1 MGGNP
6 IMQATCLYVDDDTTQ
21 LSLMAKTLCHEYRVL
36 TASSPDRALEIL
48 EDTNVH
54 VVMVDYMMP
63 EMTGI
68 DLVEKARNVRP
79 EAIFVVISAYSDREY
94 ILDALKRGHVFDYIL
109 KPWRRSELVKVIE
122 DAFKVYHE
130 RQLKAERLRTL
141 QAERDSLAA
150 KADELDDVINEKNK
164 LSMAL
169 QGYLTPEDPE
179 EDSRVLLENI
189 ERAKKLSLK
198 ETLKK
203 AEGNI
208 SEAARMLD
216 LPVSTLYYR
225 LKKYG
230 LLQAKHTRA
239 GGGNGHPQL
248 ENVVSG
254 VAEGSA

>member
-1 MGGNP
+1 
-6 IMQATCLYVDDDTTQ
+6 MQATCLYVDDDTTQ

-36 TASSPDRALEIL
+36 TASSPERALSIL
-48 EDTNVH
+48 EETDVH

-68 DLVEKARNVRP
+68 DLIEKARKLCP
-79 EAIFVVISAYSDREY
+79 ESIYLVISAYSDREY
-94 ILDALKRGHVFDYIL
+94 ILDALKRGHVYDYML

-122 DAFKVYHE
+122 EAFGVYHE
-130 RQLKAERLRTL
+130 RQMKAERLRSL
-141 QAERDSLAA
+141 EEERDALAA
-150 KADELDDVINEKNK
+150 KANELDQVKSEKDK

-169 QGYLTPEDPE
+169 QGYITPEDPE
-179 EDSRVLLENI
+179 EDGRVLLENI

-230 LLQAKHTRA
+230 LLQPKHA
-239 GGGNGHPQL
+239 EHASGSNGHPTYVDQIA
-248 ENVVSG
+248 G
-254 VAEGSA
+254 ATEGSA